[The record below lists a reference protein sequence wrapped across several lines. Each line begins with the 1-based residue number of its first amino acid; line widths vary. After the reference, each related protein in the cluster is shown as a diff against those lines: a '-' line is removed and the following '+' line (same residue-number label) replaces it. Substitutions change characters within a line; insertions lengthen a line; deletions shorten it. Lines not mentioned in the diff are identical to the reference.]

1 MTEVGLPKYTKY
13 ITHDAFSSSSKRLYS
28 RSHGVY
34 LDGRDDT
41 EMNCMVLCEKLEDSV
56 TGKKD
61 LGP

>member
-1 MTEVGLPKYTKY
+1 M
-13 ITHDAFSSSSKRLYS
+13 DDR
-28 RSHGVY
+28 
-34 LDGRDDT
+34 DGT